1 MTIVDNFDFRQNL
14 RFVIPCFMYGLS
26 LLVTI
31 VARFDLGHFFLREV
45 PRIGS
50 ELCKIACALML
61 GAMALGLKSE
71 PLKDSA
77 LGKRQDS
84 DLAAALLLVFFT
96 ALFFL
101 SYKCFCAVEGR
112 AIWRE
117 QRKVGRWISYVMGWT
132 AAQGFGVYALLVAV
146 SNLQGGRR

>member
-1 MTIVDNFDFRQNL
+1 
-14 RFVIPCFMYGLS
+14 MYGLS